1 MPPHTVPEANLVTFR
16 LVRIGAGTF
25 LDVEQTADGNRQF
38 SMGGVQRLRVQGEGA
53 ALQALERADI
63 GRWSTFP
70 HEGIQSTV
78 TRTQLRTIGF
88 RGNY

>member
-1 MPPHTVPEANLVTFR
+1 MPPHRHPEANLVTFK
-16 LVRIGAGTF
+16 LVRIGSGTF
-25 LDVEQTADGNRQF
+25 LDAEQVDEGKRQF
-38 SMGGVQRLRVQGEGA
+38 NMEGVQRLRVGGEGA

-70 HEGIQSTV
+70 HDGIQATV
-78 TRTQLRTIGF
+78 TRLQLRTIGF